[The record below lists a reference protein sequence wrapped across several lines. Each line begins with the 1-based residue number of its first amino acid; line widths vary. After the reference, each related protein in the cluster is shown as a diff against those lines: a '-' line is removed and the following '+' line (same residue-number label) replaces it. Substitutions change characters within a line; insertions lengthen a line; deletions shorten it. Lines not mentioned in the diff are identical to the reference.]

1 MTRTEAIDL
10 FCQEYVNLLGLKIP
24 AKNVRFI
31 VEGKTIET
39 HNAFYLQDT
48 SLRLCKT

>member
-1 MTRTEAIDL
+1 MNKMEAINL
-10 FCQEYVNLLGLKIP
+10 FCQEYINLLGLKIP

-39 HNAFYLQDT
+39 HNAFYLRDT
-48 SLRLCKT
+48 NLKLNK